1 MDKDAAIPGERQS
14 PMLANFFAAIPTT
27 REYRDETLG

>member
-14 PMLANFFAAIPTT
+14 PMLANFFRSYPYN
-27 REYRDETLG
+27 EGVSG